1 MTDHE
6 VLLSELCRPKSLDD
20 LILPEKEIAFLK
32 AMSKNKRNIKNLLF
46 YGKPGIGKTSA
57 ALILIQDMEM
67 SASIYDAR
75 SARGEKSF
83 KSYIETYFSTA
94 AFDGNYKT
102 LIINEAETLKKSD
115 QTYLLD
121 AIERFMDNGRFIMTA
136 NDPRKMID
144 PLKSRL
150 TQICFDVRPT
160 DRTPVIEKM
169 IKRYDQILHDH
180 GKPMDKD
187 AIGKIVHIYFPDLRT
202 VANELEKEIM
212 SHTA

>member
-1 MTDHE
+1 MTDYE

-20 LILPEKEIAFLK
+20 LNLPDKEIAFLK
-32 AMSKNKRNIKNLLF
+32 AMAKNKRNIKNLLF

-57 ALILIQDMEM
+57 AIILIQDMEM

-75 SARGEKSF
+75 SARGEKGF

-136 NDPRKMID
+136 NDTRKMID

-150 TQICFDVRPT
+150 THISFDVRPT

-169 IKRYDQILHDH
+169 IKRYVQILHDN
-180 GKPMDKD
+180 GRPIDQD
-187 AIGKIVHIYFPDLRT
+187 VISKIVHIYFPDLRT

>member
-20 LILPEKEIAFLK
+20 LNLPDKEIAFLK
-32 AMSKNKRNIKNLLF
+32 AMAKNKRNIKNLLF
-46 YGKPGIGKTSA
+46 FGKPGIGKTSA

-136 NDPRKMID
+136 NDPRKMIE

-169 IKRYDQILHDH
+169 IKRYTQILNDN
-180 GKPMDKD
+180 GKPIDQD
-187 AIGKIVHIYFPDLRT
+187 IIRKIVNIYFPDLRT

-212 SHTA
+212 SHTC

>member
-1 MTDHE
+1 MSDHE

-20 LILPEKEIAFLK
+20 LNLPDKEIAFLK
-32 AMSKNKRNIKNLLF
+32 AMAKNKKNIKNLLF

-83 KSYIETYFSTA
+83 KSYIESYFSTA

-136 NDPRKMID
+136 NVTRKMID

-150 TQICFDVRPT
+150 THISFDVRPT

-169 IKRYDQILHDH
+169 TKRYVQILHDN
-180 GKPMDKD
+180 GRPIDQD
-187 AIGKIVHIYFPDLRT
+187 VISKIVHIYFPDLRT